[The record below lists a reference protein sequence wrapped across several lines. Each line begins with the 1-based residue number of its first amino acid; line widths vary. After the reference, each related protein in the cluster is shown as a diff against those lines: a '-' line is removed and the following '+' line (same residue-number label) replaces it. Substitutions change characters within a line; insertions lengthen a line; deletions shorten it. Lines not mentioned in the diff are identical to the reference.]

1 MMPGMQASYEPPFPT
16 ELLINSPLTMRLN
29 ALEMGALYCLATA
42 YWVGQAVDLPN
53 DDAALSVLA
62 RCHTRRWYDVRES
75 VLEAWERLR
84 PQLASVYAQ
93 NVNKGAARVA
103 AYRANIARAHEAS
116 RVKRMKQRHEA
127 ISDAGPS
134 ALVPLIPQ
142 PRAIERENRTN
153 SGETIPKRTLRGQKH
168 ALLSDAN

>member
-1 MMPGMQASYEPPFPT
+1 MQASYEPPFPT

-42 YWVGQAVDLPN
+42 YWVGQAIDLPD

-75 VLEAWERLR
+75 VLEAWERLK
-84 PQLASVYAQ
+84 PALASVYAQ

-127 ISDAGPS
+127 ISEAGPS
-134 ALVPLIPQ
+134 TLVPLVPQ
-142 PRAIERENRTN
+142 TAAFAAKTN
-153 SGETIPKRTLRGQKH
+153 TNGAESVPKRVVRGQKH
-168 ALLSDAN
+168 ALLTDAS